1 MTHITKQTTQRRAD
15 RTAAVRTAPATK
27 ILVAE
32 DDGDIRELLK
42 LYLESEGYQVLQ
54 AENGREALEA
64 AEEQRPTLAI
74 VDIMMPEINGLDLT
88 RRLREET
95 MMPIL
100 ILSARDQDHDKIL
113 GLNIG
118 ADDYM
123 TKPFNPLEVVAR
135 VRALLRRSHTAS
147 DVVRAGEFCLDISA
161 HTLYK
166 GQQQIQLTPMEYK
179 ILSVMM
185 RNPGRIYT
193 KVQLYE
199 AVCGEYFESDEN
211 TIMVHIS
218 RIREKVEDDARRP
231 VHIVT
236 VRGVGYKFEK

>member
-1 MTHITKQTTQRRAD
+1 MQ
-15 RTAAVRTAPATK
+15 K
-27 ILVAE
+27 ILIAE
-32 DDGDIRELLK
+32 DDAAIRDLLK
-42 LYLESEGYQVLQ
+42 LYLESEGYQILS
-54 AENGREALEA
+54 AENGRQALEIVQA
-64 AEEQRPTLAI
+64 QRPALAI
-74 VDIMMPEINGLDLT
+74 LDIMMPEINGLDLT
-88 RRLREET
+88 RHLREKT

-135 VRALLRRSHTAS
+135 VKALLRRTGSTAEVVKAGDFCLNLSSHTLTRA
-147 DVVRAGEFCLDISA
+147 DVPIP
-161 HTLYK
+161 
-166 GQQQIQLTPMEYK
+166 LTPMEYK

-199 AVCGEYFESDEN
+199 TVSGEYFESDEN

-218 RIREKVEDDARRP
+218 RIREKLEEDPKRP
-231 VHIVT
+231 VHIIT
-236 VRGVGYKFEK
+236 VRGVGYKFEE

>member
-1 MTHITKQTTQRRAD
+1 MQ
-15 RTAAVRTAPATK
+15 K
-27 ILVAE
+27 ILIAE
-32 DDGDIRELLK
+32 DDEAIRDLLK
-42 LYLESEGYQVLQ
+42 LYLESEGYQIIS
-54 AENGREALEA
+54 AENGRQALEIVQA
-64 AEEQRPTLAI
+64 QRPALAI
-74 VDIMMPEINGLDLT
+74 LDIMMPEINGLDLT
-88 RRLREET
+88 RHLREKT

-135 VRALLRRSHTAS
+135 VKALLRRTGSTAEVVKAGDFCLNLSSHTLTRA
-147 DVVRAGEFCLDISA
+147 DVPIP
-161 HTLYK
+161 
-166 GQQQIQLTPMEYK
+166 LTPMEYK

-199 AVCGEYFESDEN
+199 TVSGEYFESDEN

-218 RIREKVEDDARRP
+218 RIREKLEDDPKRP
-231 VHIVT
+231 VHIIT
-236 VRGVGYKFEK
+236 VRGVGYKFEE

>member
-1 MTHITKQTTQRRAD
+1 MTHITNQTTQRRAE
-15 RTAAVRTAPATK
+15 RTAAVRTAPTTK

-42 LYLESEGYQVLQ
+42 MYLESEGYQVLQ

-64 AEEQRPTLAI
+64 AEEQRPALAI

-88 RRLREET
+88 CRLREET

>member
-1 MTHITKQTTQRRAD
+1 MQ
-15 RTAAVRTAPATK
+15 K
-27 ILVAE
+27 ILIAE
-32 DDGDIRELLK
+32 DDEAIRDLLN
-42 LYLESEGYQVLQ
+42 LYLESVGYQILS
-54 AENGREALEA
+54 AENGRQALDIVQA
-64 AEEQRPTLAI
+64 QRPALAI
-74 VDIMMPEINGLDLT
+74 LDIMMPEINGLDLT
-88 RRLREET
+88 RHLREKT

-135 VRALLRRSHTAS
+135 VKALLRRTGSTAEVVKAGDFCLNLSSHTLTRA
-147 DVVRAGEFCLDISA
+147 DVPIP
-161 HTLYK
+161 
-166 GQQQIQLTPMEYK
+166 LTPMEYK

-199 AVCGEYFESDEN
+199 TVSGEYFESDEN

-218 RIREKVEDDARRP
+218 RIREKLEDDPKRP
-231 VHIVT
+231 VHIIT
-236 VRGVGYKFEK
+236 VRGVGYKFEE

>member
-1 MTHITKQTTQRRAD
+1 MQ
-15 RTAAVRTAPATK
+15 K
-27 ILVAE
+27 ILIAE
-32 DDGDIRELLK
+32 DDEAIRDLLK
-42 LYLESEGYQVLQ
+42 LYLESEGYQILS
-54 AENGREALEA
+54 AENGQQALEIVQA
-64 AEEQRPTLAI
+64 QRPALAI
-74 VDIMMPEINGLDLT
+74 LDIMMPEINGLDLT
-88 RRLREET
+88 RHLREKT

-135 VRALLRRSHTAS
+135 VKALLRRTGSTAEVVKAGDFCLNLSSHTLTRA
-147 DVVRAGEFCLDISA
+147 DVPIP
-161 HTLYK
+161 
-166 GQQQIQLTPMEYK
+166 LTPMEYK

-199 AVCGEYFESDEN
+199 TVSGEYFESDEN

-218 RIREKVEDDARRP
+218 RIREKLEDDPKRP
-231 VHIVT
+231 VHIIT
-236 VRGVGYKFEK
+236 VRGVGYKFEE

>member
-1 MTHITKQTTQRRAD
+1 MQ
-15 RTAAVRTAPATK
+15 K
-27 ILVAE
+27 ILIAE
-32 DDGDIRELLK
+32 DDAAIRDLLK
-42 LYLESEGYQVLQ
+42 LYLESEGYQILSV
-54 AENGREALEA
+54 ENGRQALEIVQA
-64 AEEQRPTLAI
+64 QRPALAI
-74 VDIMMPEINGLDLT
+74 LDIMMPEMSGLDLT
-88 RRLREET
+88 RHLREQT

-135 VRALLRRSHTAS
+135 VKALLRRSGSTAE
-147 DVVRAGEFCLDISA
+147 VVKAGDFCLNLSS
-161 HTLYK
+161 HTLTRADVP
-166 GQQQIQLTPMEYK
+166 IPLTPMDYK

-199 AVCGEYFESDEN
+199 TVSGEYFESDEN

-218 RIREKVEDDARRP
+218 RIREKLEDDPKRP
-231 VHIVT
+231 VHIIT
-236 VRGVGYKFEK
+236 VRGVGYKFEE

>member
-1 MTHITKQTTQRRAD
+1 MQ
-15 RTAAVRTAPATK
+15 K
-27 ILVAE
+27 ILIAE
-32 DDGDIRELLK
+32 DDAAIRDLLK
-42 LYLESEGYQVLQ
+42 LYLESEGYQILS
-54 AENGREALEA
+54 AENGRQALEIVQA
-64 AEEQRPTLAI
+64 QRPALAI
-74 VDIMMPEINGLDLT
+74 LDIMMPEMNGLDLT
-88 RRLREET
+88 RHLREQT

-135 VRALLRRSHTAS
+135 VKALLRRAGSTAE
-147 DVVRAGEFCLDISA
+147 VVKAGDFCLDLSA
-161 HTLYK
+161 HTLTR
-166 GQQQIQLTPMEYK
+166 GETPIPLTPMEYK

-199 AVCGEYFESDEN
+199 TVSGEYFESDEN

-218 RIREKVEDDARRP
+218 RIREKLEKDPKRP
-231 VHIVT
+231 VHIIT
-236 VRGVGYKFEK
+236 VRGVGYKFEE